1 MRKIYYYVQL
11 KTLSP
16 LNISNGNSNHTD
28 MDVLKD
34 EEGCFYI
41 PGTSIAGAC
50 YHDLDDNSKLLFN
63 PLLKDQNIMSP
74 IFFSDAYMVDSEK
87 VNYEVRDGIQV
98 NHKKVSVDGSKFNYE
113 IVPMNTKFVLRI
125 EVTDYN
131 DDFKYEEMVEKLLA
145 HIKNQDIKLGAKTTR
160 GLGAISIE
168 KCGKKVFDK
177 NNFATEYFEFDC
189 ENENQYEELHIEN
202 IASEKYVVV
211 RADLQ
216 QVGGIS
222 IRSYNTIKNEADYSH
237 ICSNGNPVIPA
248 SSWNGLIRHAF
259 NKYAN
264 MFEMPFLTDEVF
276 GKVNGEEKQKS
287 KLFVEES
294 VLTNGFEMETFRNS
308 INRFHAKTM
317 NTGLFREK
325 SYYDG
330 KTTLIIRIDKKVK
343 HLDLVVKI
351 LEAIL
356 ADIND
361 GALALGGLTSIGRGI
376 FTVSN
381 VKITGMEDSHD
392 ER

>member
-1 MRKIYYYVQL
+1 MRKIYYYINM

-50 YHDLDDNSKLLFN
+50 YHDLDDSSKLLFN
-63 PLLKDQNIMSP
+63 PLLKDQNMISP

-177 NNFATEYFEFDC
+177 SNFATEYFEFDC
-189 ENENQYEELHIEN
+189 ENENQYEELHIED
-202 IASEKYVVV
+202 IASEKYVVIS
-211 RADLQ
+211 AELQ

-222 IRSYNTIKNEADYSH
+222 IRSYSTIKSEADYSH

-248 SSWNGLIRHAF
+248 SSWNGLLRKEFAI
-259 NKYAN
+259 YADLLN
-264 MFEMPFLTDEVF
+264 LSTLTCELF
-276 GKVNGEEKQKS
+276 GYVNNEKKQKS
-287 KLFVEES
+287 KIIIEES
-294 VLTNGFEMETFRNS
+294 VLTDGFEVETFRNS

-317 NTGLFREK
+317 NTGLFRES

-330 KTTLIIRIDKKVK
+330 KTTLVIRIDKNVEY
-343 HLDLVVKI
+343 LELIVKI
-351 LEAIL
+351 FELIL
-356 ADIND
+356 DDIND
-361 GALALGGLTSIGRGI
+361 GILALGGLTSIGRGI
-376 FTVSN
+376 FTVNKIN
-381 VKITGMEDSHD
+381 VTGLG
-392 ER
+392 